1 MQNEG
6 IAKGTGDTPAQGNA
20 VSAGNPCPFLRA
32 AVASGFLDGHVVPV
46 SKLVS
51 TVEAA
56 SGETGVKAK
65 LVGVK
70 TWLVAV
76 VANGLSP
83 PRLLRNWRSGA
94 GLDALRNGPLDKRG
108 SGSRIPRAAADVSEA
123 ELARLAE
130 FGKDRPNPAGG
141 TERGLNAAEIKTYM
155 DANFERAKGARRAID
170 RKLMDGEFP
179 VLLRVMG
186 KGEGD
191 ERYLSLAEVRTL
203 FVERRLPDRVAGR
216 LMLHAGS
223 SAPGGSPLRKL
234 AEAAIV
240 ILALLGAL
248 VVAIAEFPD
257 QVRKVAPSLL
267 AQLLPPTLP
276 VRAPVKTAVWLDQN
290 WSTED
295 R

>member
-6 IAKGTGDTPAQGNA
+6 IARGTGDTPAQGNA
-20 VSAGNPCPFLRA
+20 VSADNPCPFLRA

-51 TVEAA
+51 AVEAA
-56 SGETGVKAK
+56 SGETGGKAK

-83 PRLLRNWRSGA
+83 
-94 GLDALRNGPLDKRG
+94 
-108 SGSRIPRAAADVSEA
+108 
-123 ELARLAE
+123 
-130 FGKDRPNPAGG
+130 
-141 TERGLNAAEIKTYM
+141 
-155 DANFERAKGARRAID
+155 
-170 RKLMDGEFP
+170 
-179 VLLRVMG
+179 
-186 KGEGD
+186 
-191 ERYLSLAEVRTL
+191 
-203 FVERRLPDRVAGR
+203 RRLPDRVAGR
-216 LMLHAGS
+216 LMLRAGS
-223 SAPGGSPLRKL
+223 SQPAGGPLRKL
-234 AEAAIV
+234 AKAVIV

-290 WSTED
+290 
-295 R
+295 

>member
-6 IAKGTGDTPAQGNA
+6 IAKGAGDAAAQGTA
-20 VSAGNPCPFLRA
+20 VSPNDPCPFLRA
-32 AVASGFLDGHVVPV
+32 AVASGLLDGHVVPV

-56 SGETGVKAK
+56 SGEKGLKAK

-94 GLDALRNGPLDKRG
+94 ELDSLRDGPLDKRG
-108 SGSRIPRAAADVSEA
+108 SGSRILDATAHVSEA

-141 TERGLNAAEIKTYM
+141 TECGLTVEEIRAYM
-155 DANFERAKGARRAID
+155 DANFERAEGARRAID
-170 RKLMDGEFP
+170 RQLMNGEWP
-179 VLLRVMG
+179 ILLKVMG

-191 ERYLSLAEVRTL
+191 ERYLSVAEVRTL
-203 FVERRLPDRVAGR
+203 FVERRLPDR
-216 LMLHAGS
+216 
-223 SAPGGSPLRKL
+223 
-234 AEAAIV
+234 IV
-240 ILALLGAL
+240 
-248 VVAIAEFPD
+248 
-257 QVRKVAPSLL
+257 
-267 AQLLPPTLP
+267 
-276 VRAPVKTAVWLDQN
+276 
-290 WSTED
+290 
-295 R
+295 